1 MFVSLACESLSVT
14 HQTLFLCQKDLLFV
28 HSEQTGGGSTWRST
42 AALIL
47 LLLQLLVLISSV
59 FVRYLHENDLK

>member
-14 HQTLFLCQKDLLFV
+14 HQTLFLCQKDLLFF